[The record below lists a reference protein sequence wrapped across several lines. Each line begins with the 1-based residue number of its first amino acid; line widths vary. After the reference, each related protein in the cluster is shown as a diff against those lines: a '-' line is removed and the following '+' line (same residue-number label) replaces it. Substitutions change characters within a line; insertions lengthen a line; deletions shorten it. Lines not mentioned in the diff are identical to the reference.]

1 MTGWVVYDK
10 EQLDKNSWFAE
21 ELCRYC
27 SSFADMKTVV
37 TEDLSFGIFGGE
49 KGFYI
54 CGKEE
59 KVPDF
64 IICRTIFPLLSEFF
78 EELGVRVFNN
88 STVSSICNDKR
99 KTYHAVEKSG
109 VSILD
114 TIFFDGNFFDETSF
128 SSFTYPAVIKSA
140 SGHGGSEV
148 FSVSNCDEAQ
158 SVAEGLKGR
167 DFLLQSMCDTPGR
180 DLRVY
185 VMGGEI
191 VESVLRISAGFKSNF
206 SLGGAAS
213 PYKLSEKERDCV
225 RRVLSSLPT
234 FCDFVGVDFLFHRG
248 ELCFNEIEDVVGT
261 RMLYS
266 AYGINAAEMYARYIE
281 KQMSGQP

>member
-10 EQLDKNSWFAE
+10 EQLNKNSWFAE
-21 ELCRYC
+21 ELCRHC

-37 TEDLSFGIFGGE
+37 AEDLSFGIFGGE
-49 KGFYI
+49 KGCFI

-78 EELGVRVFNN
+78 EGLGVRVFNN

-99 KTYHAVEKSG
+99 KTYLTVEKSG

-148 FSVSNCDEAQ
+148 FSVNNSDEAQ
-158 SVAEGLKGR
+158 SVAEGLRGR

-191 VESVLRISAGFKSNF
+191 VESVLRTSAGFKSNF

-266 AYGINAAEMYARYIE
+266 AYGINAAEMYASYIE